1 MALPACSGVRQCY
14 QLHMSGDI
22 EAIGD
27 VLTGGLA
34 ARAVE
39 PETGQASGDNGQ
51 RCLNCGTFLNGPYCN
66 RCGQRGHVHRSA
78 LGFVQ
83 DILHGVL
90 HFEGKLWHTLPLL
103 FWRPGE
109 LTRRYIN
116 GERARF
122 FSPLALFLFAV
133 FLTFAIFSAMGSGLG
148 NPNQAAI
155 EGDTLTVT
163 QRQNAVYEVTKN
175 MAAEIAASEQRLADA
190 RAAGQP
196 TDELERQL
204 AAKKRVAEG
213 MTQTFGFG
221 VNADG
226 EAQRPKSF
234 SFTDIKTGVP
244 VIDQMID
251 TANADPALMLYKLQS
266 NAYKYA
272 WALIPLSAPFLW
284 LLYPFSRRFGMYDH
298 LVFVTFSL
306 SFLLLLLV
314 LSRVLSAMGV
324 GGPFIPLLLLFYPPF
339 HMYRQLRGTYRS
351 SRIGALVRT
360 TILVTVASINLSLFM
375 AGLLA
380 LGALG

>member
-1 MALPACSGVRQCY
+1 M
-14 QLHMSGDI
+14 
-22 EAIGD
+22 GD

-39 PETGQASGDNGQ
+39 PDQGEADASDGE
-51 RCLNCGTFLNGPYCN
+51 RCLNCGTFLTGPYCN

-78 LGFVQ
+78 LGFVH

-133 FLTFAIFSAMGSGLG
+133 FLTFAIFSAMGSGLSDADEV
-148 NPNQAAI
+148 AADM
-155 EGDTLTVT
+155 DTLTSV
-163 QRQNAVYEVTKN
+163 QQQSAINAVTRD
-175 MAAEIAASEQRLADA
+175 MADEIATTETRLAAA
-190 RAAGQP
+190 RASGQP
-196 TDELERQL
+196 TDALEREL
-204 AAKKRVAEG
+204 AAKKRVAQG

-221 VNADG
+221 VNEAGEATRADG
-226 EAQRPKSF
+226 VR
-234 SFTDIKTGVP
+234 FTDLRTGAP
-244 VIDQMID
+244 FIDRMID
-251 TANADPALMLYKLQS
+251 KANADPALLLYKLQS

-306 SFLLLLLV
+306 SFMLLLLV
-314 LSRVLSAMGV
+314 LSRVLGAMGV
-324 GGPFIPLLLLFYPPF
+324 GAPFIPFLLLFYPPF

-351 SRIGALVRT
+351 SRIGAFVRV
-360 TILVTVASINLSLFM
+360 TILVTVAATNLTLFM

>member
-1 MALPACSGVRQCY
+1 
-14 QLHMSGDI
+14 MSGDI

-27 VLTGGLA
+27 IMTGMLA
-34 ARAVE
+34 GRALE
-39 PETGQASGDNGQ
+39 PGHGEGADHDS
-51 RCLNCGTFLNGPYCN
+51 RCLNCGTFLSGPYCN
-66 RCGQRGHVHRSA
+66 QCGQRGHVHRSVMA
-78 LGFVQ
+78 FVH
-83 DILHGVL
+83 DLLHGVL

-148 NPNQAAI
+148 NNNEAAI
-155 EGDTLTVT
+155 EPDTLTAA
-163 QRQNAVYEVTKN
+163 QRQSAINEVSQS
-175 MAAEIAASEQRLADA
+175 MADDIHQTEERLAAA

-196 TDELERQL
+196 TAEIEREL
-204 AAKKRVAEG
+204 ATKKRVAEG
-213 MTQTFGFG
+213 MTRTFGFG
-221 VNADG
+221 VNAEG
-226 EAQRPKSF
+226 EPQRPTNVSF
-234 SFTDIKTGVP
+234 ADFKTGVP
-244 VIDQMID
+244 FIDHMID
-251 TANADPALMLYKLQS
+251 KANADPALMLYKLQS

-284 LLYPFSRRFGMYDH
+284 LLYPFSRRFGLYDH

-306 SFLLLLLV
+306 SFMLLLLV
-314 LSRVLSAMGV
+314 LTRLMAAIGIT
-324 GGPFIPLLLLFYPPF
+324 GPFIPFLLMLYPPF
-339 HMYRQLRGTYRS
+339 HMYRQLRGAYRS
-351 SRIGALVRT
+351 SRIGALIRT
-360 TILVTVASINLSLFM
+360 TILVSVATVNLLIFM